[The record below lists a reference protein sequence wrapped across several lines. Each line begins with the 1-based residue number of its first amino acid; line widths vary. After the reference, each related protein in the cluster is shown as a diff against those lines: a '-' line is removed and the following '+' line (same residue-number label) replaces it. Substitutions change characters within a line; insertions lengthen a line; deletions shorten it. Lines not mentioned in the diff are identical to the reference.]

1 MSKLKI
7 LSTDTD
13 EEKNMKTALI
23 TARDEAIDKA
33 TELIKAAVD
42 PTSAEF
48 KTAIEG
54 VLKSAFG
61 NLTIKL
67 GDTEMV
73 VQKGF
78 EALQEEFNQLAL
90 KMQDGEATG
99 KGKLTFAKSMGKAID
114 LAKDKLAVFQKGAT
128 KDEVKIELKDMSF
141 DDFSGT
147 SYDTYT
153 TDHRQD
159 VFVQPFAPIWLR
171 NLFPS
176 ATTEKGAI
184 FYLRA
189 NGSTGAAAIWDGRA
203 DGPPDKA
210 SVEFL
215 FQSVTETVEWIAA
228 IVRIPREMLDDA
240 AFLRTFIP
248 NRLMYG
254 PTGIMVAENNY
265 IFDKLTD
272 SANSVAYNGTK
283 TLAVEKIYDAALGQL
298 RDNYYNPSYI
308 LMNNRDMVNL
318 IALNKAST
326 SGIYDLPPG
335 MMIVINGNQLYIGGL
350 PVIGIP
356 QFGSGEFVVFDS
368 RAIQFV
374 SRLSPEVR
382 AFEQDRDNVIKNL
395 ITFRAEERVC
405 LLIFDKNAVIRGTIS
420 S

>member
-23 TARDEAIDKA
+23 TARDEAIEKA
-33 TELIKAAVD
+33 TELIKSAVD
-42 PTSAEF
+42 PSSAEF
-48 KTAIEG
+48 KSAIEG

-90 KMQDGEATG
+90 KMQDGESTG
-99 KGKLTFAKSMGKAID
+99 KKVSFAKSMGKAID
-114 LAKDKLAVFQKGAT
+114 TAKDKLAVFTKGQS
-128 KDEVKIELKDMSF
+128 KDTVSIELKDMSF

-159 VFVQPFAPIWLR
+159 VFVQPYAPIWLR

-189 NGSTGAAAIWDGRA
+189 NGTTGAAAIWDGRA
-203 DGPPDKA
+203 NPLENKPEVD
-210 SVEFL
+210 FL
-215 FQSVTETVEWIAA
+215 FESVTETVEWIAA
-228 IVRIPREMLDDA
+228 ITRIPREMLDDA

-254 PTGIMVAENNY
+254 PTGIMTAENNY
-265 IFDKLTD
+265 IYAKLID
-272 SANSVAYNGTK
+272 ANNSVAYNGTR

-308 LMNNRDMVNL
+308 VMNNRDMVNL
-318 IALNKAST
+318 IALNKAVG
-326 SGIYDLPPG
+326 SGEYDLPPG
-335 MMIVINGNQLYIGGL
+335 MIVVINGSQLYIGGL
-350 PVIGIP
+350 PVIGMP
-356 QFGSGEFVVFDS
+356 QFTPGTFVVFDS

-382 AFEQDRDNVIKNL
+382 AFEQDRDNVPKNL
-395 ITFRAEERVC
+395 ITFRAEERVA
-405 LLIFDKNAVIRGTIS
+405 LLIFDKNAVVRGTIS

>member
-1 MSKLKI
+1 MSKLTIK
-7 LSTDTD
+7 STDT
-13 EEKNMKTALI
+13 EEEVEIKKALI
-23 TARDEAIDKA
+23 AARDEAIDEAKTLIGKA
-33 TELIKAAVD
+33 VSVD
-42 PTSAEF
+42 APEF
-48 KTAIEG
+48 KTAIEA
-54 VLKSAFG
+54 VLAKSFEGLKVKQGDQEVVIQKAFE
-61 NLTIKL
+61 NLQ
-67 GDTEMV
+67 D
-73 VQKGF
+73 
-78 EALQEEFNQLAL
+78 EFNQLAI
-90 KMQDGEATG
+90 KMQDGEDG
-99 KGKLTFAKSMGKAID
+99 KPKVSFAKSMGKSID
-114 LAKDKLAVFQKGAT
+114 QAKDKLAVFTKGST
-128 KDEVKIELKDMSF
+128 KEEVKIELKDMNF
-141 DDFSGT
+141 DDFAGT

-153 TDHRQD
+153 TDHRQE

-203 DGPPDKA
+203 ETPADKP

-215 FQSVTETVEWIAA
+215 FQSVNEPVEWIAA
-228 IVRIPREMLDDA
+228 ITRIPREMLDDA

-254 PTGIMVAENNY
+254 PTGLMVAENNY

-272 SANSVAYNGTK
+272 PANSVAYNGTR
-283 TLAVEKIYDAALGQL
+283 TLAVERIYDAALGQL

-318 IALNKAST
+318 IALNKAVG
-326 SGIYDLPPG
+326 SGEYDLPPG
-335 MMIVINGNQLYIGGL
+335 MIVVINGSQLYIGGL
-350 PVIGIP
+350 PVIGMP

-395 ITFRAEERVC
+395 ITFRAEERIA
-405 LLIFDKNAVIRGTIS
+405 LLIFDANAVIRGTIS

>member
-1 MSKLKI
+1 MSKLTIK
-7 LSTDTD
+7 STDTA
-13 EEKNMKTALI
+13 EEREVKEALI
-23 TARDEAIDKA
+23 AARDEAIEEAKTLLSKA
-33 TELIKAAVD
+33 IK
-42 PTSAEF
+42 PESEEF
-48 KTAIEG
+48 KTAIEA
-54 VLKSAFG
+54 VLAKSFEGLKVKQGDQEVVIQKAF
-61 NLTIKL
+61 
-67 GDTEMV
+67 D
-73 VQKGF
+73 
-78 EALQEEFNQLAL
+78 ALQEEFNQLAL
-90 KMQDGEATG
+90 KMQDDNNG
-99 KGKLTFAKSMGKAID
+99 KGKLTFQKALGKSID
-114 LAKDKLAVFQKGAT
+114 SSKEKLAVFQKGST
-128 KDEVKIELKDMSF
+128 KAEVLIELKDMSF

-153 TDHRQD
+153 TDHRQE
-159 VFVQPFAPIWLR
+159 VFVQPYAPIWLR

-189 NGSTGAAAIWDGRA
+189 NGSTGAAALWDGRES
-203 DGPPDKA
+203 PIPDKP

-215 FQSVTETVEWIAA
+215 FESVNEPVEWIAA
-228 IVRIPREMLDDA
+228 ITRIPREMLDDA

-254 PTGIMVAENNY
+254 PTGLMTAENNY

-272 SANSVAYNGTK
+272 PANSVAYNGTK

-318 IALNKAST
+318 IALNKASG
-326 SGIYDLPPG
+326 SGEYDLPPG
-335 MMIVINGNQLYIGGL
+335 MIVVINGNQLYIGGL
-350 PVIGIP
+350 PVIGMP

-382 AFEQDRDNVIKNL
+382 VFEQDRDNVIKNL
-395 ITFRAEERVC
+395 ITFRAEERIA
-405 LLIFDKNAVIRGTIS
+405 LLIFDANAVIRGTIS

>member
-1 MSKLKI
+1 MNPSKLKV
-7 LSTDTD
+7 LDSDTP
-13 EEKNMKTALI
+13 EVVETKKALI
-23 TARDEAIDKA
+23 TARDEAIEKA
-33 TELIKAAVD
+33 GEMIKASID
-42 PTSAEF
+42 PESEEF

-54 VLKSAFG
+54 VLAKSFDSLTVKQGDKDMVIQKAF
-61 NLTIKL
+61 
-67 GDTEMV
+67 D
-73 VQKGF
+73 
-78 EALQEEFNQLAL
+78 ALRDDFNELAV
-90 KMQDGEATG
+90 KMQDGKSE
-99 KGKLTFAKSMGKAID
+99 GKLSFVKSLGKSID
-114 LAKDKLAVFQKGAT
+114 AAKDQLAPMTQKTGL
-128 KDEVKIELKDMSF
+128 EVKIQLKDMSF

-159 VFVQPFAPIWLR
+159 VFVQPYAPIWLR

-189 NGSTGAAAIWDGRA
+189 NGTTGAAAIWDGRA
-203 DGPPDKA
+203 TPIGDKP
-210 SVEFL
+210 SVDFL
-215 FQSVTETVEWIAA
+215 FESVTETVEWIAA
-228 IVRIPREMLDDA
+228 ITRIPREMLDDA

-254 PTGIMVAENNY
+254 PTGIMTAENNY

-272 SANSVAYNGTK
+272 PANSVTYNGTR
-283 TLAVEKIYDAALGQL
+283 TLPVEKIYDAALGQL

-318 IALNKAST
+318 IALNKAVG
-326 SGIYDLPPG
+326 SGEYDLPPG
-335 MMIVINGNQLYIGGL
+335 MIVVINGNQLYIGGL
-350 PVIGIP
+350 PVIGMP
-356 QFGSGEFVVFDS
+356 QFGAGEFVVFDS

-382 AFEQDRDNVIKNL
+382 VFEQDRDNVIKNL
-395 ITFRAEERVC
+395 ITFRAEERVA
-405 LLIFDKNAVIRGTIS
+405 LLVFDKNAVIRGTIS

>member
-1 MSKLKI
+1 MSKIKI

-13 EEKNMKTALI
+13 EEREVKTALI
-23 TARDEAIDKA
+23 AARDEAIEEAKSLIGKA
-33 TELIKAAVD
+33 VSVD
-42 PTSAEF
+42 TPEF
-48 KTAIEG
+48 KTAIEA
-54 VLKSAFG
+54 VLSKSFEGLTVKQGDKEVVLQKAF
-61 NLTIKL
+61 
-67 GDTEMV
+67 D
-73 VQKGF
+73 
-78 EALQEEFNQLAL
+78 ALQGEFNQLAL
-90 KMQDGEATG
+90 KMQDGESN
-99 KGKLTFAKSMGKAID
+99 KPKVTFAKSMGKAIEG
-114 LAKDKLAVFQKGAT
+114 AKDKLAVFTKGQSGS
-128 KDEVKIELKDMSF
+128 EVKIELKDMNF

-159 VFVQPFAPIWLR
+159 VFVQPYAPIWLR

-189 NGSTGAAAIWDGRA
+189 NGSTGTAAIWDGRA
-203 DGPPDKA
+203 DTPADKA

-215 FQSVTETVEWIAA
+215 FESVTETVEWIAA
-228 IVRIPREMLDDA
+228 ITRIPREMLDDA

-254 PTGIMVAENNY
+254 PTGIMTAENNY
-265 IFDKLTD
+265 IFNKLTD
-272 SANSVAYNGTK
+272 SANSVTYNGTR
-283 TLAVEKIYDAALGQL
+283 TNPVEKIYDAALGQL

-318 IALNKAST
+318 IALNKASS

-335 MMIVINGNQLYIGGL
+335 MMVVINGNQLYIGGL
-350 PVIGIP
+350 PVIGMP

-382 AFEQDRDNVIKNL
+382 VFEQDRDNVPKNL
-395 ITFRAEERVC
+395 ITFRAEERVA
-405 LLIFDKNAVIRGTIS
+405 LLVFDKKAVITGTIS